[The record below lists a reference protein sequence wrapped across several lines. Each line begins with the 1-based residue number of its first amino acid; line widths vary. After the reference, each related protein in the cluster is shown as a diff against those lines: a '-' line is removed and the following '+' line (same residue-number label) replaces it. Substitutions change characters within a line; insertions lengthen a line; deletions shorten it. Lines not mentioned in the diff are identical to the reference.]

1 MWKKDME
8 KDDFILEYV
17 MDDTAICDQLIDYHK
32 NDTEYKLRG
41 ITVGYGAQGG
51 GKVSTDVCIA
61 TNNQNP
67 AVIAYMRELCS
78 VGLKNYTERYDHF
91 NHMGIKEPWN
101 IQYYKPEEGYF
112 NWHCERSCYQS
123 DQRALVFMTYLNDVT
138 DGGETEFYY
147 QQKKVKAVK
156 GKTVIWPTDFT
167 HTHRGVVSL
176 TEDKYIAT
184 GWFNFFDVIDM
195 DRYYTEAGLPRP

>member
-32 NDTEYKLRG
+32 NDTDYKRKG
-41 ITVGYGAQGG
+41 ATVGLEG
-51 GKVSTDVCIA
+51 GKISTDVCIA
-61 TNNQNP
+61 PNNQNP
-67 AVIAYMRELCS
+67 AVIAYMRELCA
-78 VGLKNYTERYDHF
+78 VGLKNYSETY
-91 NHMGIKEPWN
+91 NLAIGKIGIKEAWN
-101 IQYYKPEEGYF
+101 IQHYKPKEGYLQY
-112 NWHCERSCYQS
+112 HCERSCYQS

-167 HTHRGVVSL
+167 HTHRGIVSS
-176 TEDKYIAT
+176 TEHKYIAT

>member
-1 MWKKDME
+1 MS
-8 KDDFILEYV
+8 DDFILEYV
-17 MDDTAICDQLIDYHK
+17 MDDTIICDQLIDYHK
-32 NDTEYKLRG
+32 NDTDYKRRG
-41 ITVGYGAQGG
+41 ATVGLGG

-78 VGLKNYTERYDHF
+78 VGLKNYCEVYNHF
-91 NHMGIKEPWN
+91 NQIGIKEAWN
-101 IQYYKPEEGYF
+101 IQHYAPNEGYF

-147 QQKKVKAVK
+147 QQRKISPKQ
-156 GKTVIWPTDFT
+156 GSMVIAPGYFT
-167 HTHRGVVSL
+167 HTHRGNKPISN
-176 TEDKYIAT
+176 DKYILT
-184 GWFNFFDVIDM
+184 SWVLFNRAEQI
-195 DRYYTEAGLPRP
+195 YGQPQS